1 MHVSDP
7 VMENI
12 SRLLG
17 RIKALE
23 KKTGTEAPQGE
34 SDIDFTI

>member
-1 MHVSDP
+1 
-7 VMENI
+7 MENI

-23 KKTGTEAPQGE
+23 KKTGIETHKGE
-34 SDIDFTI
+34 SEIDFTI